1 MKYFVFVTTLWAA
14 LTLWAPQPG
23 MAVSIEALSRAIA
36 TAPAERLHS
45 YYLYRGRAYLLRGDE
60 AKGLADLATSLQ
72 VKETDEAYLLR
83 GDYYQQRHR
92 LDEAIAD
99 YSAALAVNAHCVTA
113 YRRRS
118 GVYYDKKEYVQALID
133 ASTLRLYDDHDRFA
147 AAMIEK
153 CYLQTS
159 PRERIV
165 LESNAAEVLR
175 VRQRLLAAGGGQ
187 QSRPAPSVNKVAAA
201 APKKKNCGPRRRS

>member
-1 MKYFVFVTTLWAA
+1 MKYFVFLTALSAA
-14 LTLWAPQPG
+14 LILWPPQPG
-23 MAVSIEALSRAIA
+23 MAASIDALSRAIA
-36 TAPAERLHS
+36 TAPAERLPS
-45 YYLYRGRAYLLRGDE
+45 YYLYRGRAYLAMGDE
-60 AKGLADLATSLQ
+60 ANGLADLATSLQ

-99 YSAALAVNAHCVTA
+99 YSAALAVNSHCVTA

-118 GVYYDKKEYVQALID
+118 AAYYEKKEYVQALID
-133 ASTLRLYDDHDRFA
+133 ASTVRLYDDNDRFA
-147 AAMIEK
+147 FAMIEK

-165 LESNAAEVLR
+165 LESNVAEVLR
-175 VRQRLLAAGGGQ
+175 ARQGLLAAGNGQ
-187 QSRPAPSVNKVAAA
+187 KSRSAPSVSKVAAA
-201 APKKKNCGPRRRS
+201 APKKKDCGPRRRS